1 MLRTLVFLRKIYTYF
16 SQNKTWILSILF
28 VCSIIRESLWFAL
41 FGINILSYSTLQDL
55 FINYAN
61 YFMSIIFMG
70 FSYVLS
76 LFIIGPIK
84 SIKSNILLVL
94 LFILFFFIF
103 NQIFRM
109 IVSFVTFV
117 YITIFIFELYN
128 KKKKAVLIN
137 NLLIIIFLFTL
148 LQPLEQYLYLR
159 PIYNAYRNNRPN
171 HTTNFVEK
179 PANYDSFSFSYSNMT
194 IHTNSEQFYY
204 IGGNSNY
211 YFLLDKKQDST
222 MIIPISECSN
232 IKGTPMS
239 LKKILERYS

>member
-1 MLRTLVFLRKIYTYF
+1 
-16 SQNKTWILSILF
+16 
-28 VCSIIRESLWFAL
+28 
-41 FGINILSYSTLQDL
+41 
-55 FINYAN
+55 
-61 YFMSIIFMG
+61 
-70 FSYVLS
+70 
-76 LFIIGPIK
+76 
-84 SIKSNILLVL
+84 
-94 LFILFFFIF
+94 
-103 NQIFRM
+103 M

-117 YITIFIFELYN
+117 YLTIFIFELYN
-128 KKKKAVLIN
+128 KKKKAMLIN

>member
-1 MLRTLVFLRKIYTYF
+1 MLRTLVLIRKIYTYF
-16 SQNKTWILSILF
+16 SQNKTWILSTLF
-28 VCSIIRESLWFAL
+28 VCSIIRESLWYAL

-109 IVSFVTFV
+109 IVSFITFV
-117 YITIFIFELYN
+117 YLIIVIFELYN
-128 KKKKAVLIN
+128 KKKKAMLIN
-137 NLLIIIFLFTL
+137 NLLTILFLFTL
-148 LQPLEQYLYLR
+148 LQPFEQYLHLR
-159 PIYNAYRNNRPN
+159 PNRIHNSNRPN
-171 HTTNFVEK
+171 IGNKFIEK
-179 PANYDSFSFSYSNMT
+179 AANYDNFSFEYSNMT

-222 MIIPISECSN
+222 MIIPKSECSN